1 MSLKVA
7 IFEDDMDVAD
17 LLKEMMET
25 KDFDVVTFY
34 NLKDMNWQNCDIV
47 LGDYRNKI
55 VAFKTLQSE
64 CSKRNIPLVAISG
77 ADTDYIPQLLK
88 PFSIEDLQSTVLE
101 TLVNFKRNIRK
112 HHEAMSENVIS
123 SLFRKTS

>member
-1 MSLKVA
+1 MGLKVA
-7 IFEDDMDVAD
+7 IFEDDKDVAD

-25 KDFDVVTFY
+25 KNYEVATFY

-64 CSKRNIPLVAISG
+64 CSKRNVPLVAISG
-77 ADTDYIPQLLK
+77 AETDYLPQLIK
-88 PFSIEDLQSTVLE
+88 PFSIEDLQTTVLE
-101 TLVNFKRNIRK
+101 TLVEYKRNTIK
-112 HHEAMSENVIS
+112 HREVVSDGMIS
-123 SLFRKTS
+123 TMFRKSS